1 MPSGF
6 PCSLC
11 PGGHRLQVFA
21 VTFRT
26 PNALQLKKG
35 GVCLNEP
42 GEEGLQSREPEERK
56 GQWDLLLEYGVT
68 FSVRSRLTFS
78 IKKKKKVARNEWVW
92 LCPNIPYLWTLK
104 FRIHIIFICHE
115 IFDFFPT
122 MKKNVKSHRKTG
134 SDLLLVGL
142 TGLQSKL
149 HVCPSRLAPAGSS
162 QS

>member
-1 MPSGF
+1 M
-6 PCSLC
+6 
-11 PGGHRLQVFA
+11 
-21 VTFRT
+21 
-26 PNALQLKKG
+26 
-35 GVCLNEP
+35 
-42 GEEGLQSREPEERK
+42 QSREPEERK
-56 GQWDLLLEYGVT
+56 GQAVGSALGIGSDLFCQEQAHFLHL
-68 FSVRSRLTFS
+68 
-78 IKKKKKVARNEWVW
+78 KKKKKVARNEWVW
-92 LCPNIPYLWTLK
+92 LCPNSPYLWTLK

-122 MKKNVKSHRKTG
+122 MKKNVKNHRKTG

>member
-1 MPSGF
+1 MSQEKKVCRAGSQRRGRGSGI
-6 PCSLC
+6 CSWNMEWPFLSGAGSLS
-11 PGGHRLQVFA
+11 PL
-21 VTFRT
+21 
-26 PNALQLKKG
+26 
-35 GVCLNEP
+35 
-42 GEEGLQSREPEERK
+42 
-56 GQWDLLLEYGVT
+56 
-68 FSVRSRLTFS
+68 
-78 IKKKKKVARNEWVW
+78 KKKKKVARNEWVW

-162 QS
+162 QSWSKKKMLQLGLPWELCFLTKLSCQLL